1 MEEGRFAALH
11 PPLIRRTSFLR
22 RTMSEVTRENHNL
35 NAERSTPPRRAVNNN
50 DGDDLAEIDL
60 VGLVT
65 AVLRRWKLCA
75 AICCVMIASGLAY
88 CFLVPTQYQTTSRV
102 FVDVAQLKTT
112 PKDEVQFVLSGK
124 VLQPVFDDFKYGEM
138 KAFAGETEPVK
149 LFRKRYEVKEVP
161 KTSLVEIAFKDT
173 DVKRSAAVNAATAQ
187 GYIQEVR
194 DRMRRVLM
202 NERVVLQK
210 VLSQREKERA
220 EATAALEMFK
230 AQHGIVALDIQRGQ
244 TEEDLNRVAVAA
256 TASSLLAQSGSSRL
270 DMSRPAKKLA
280 DREKVEQEQA
290 SLKKELVRLDALTPE
305 YERINGRY
313 NAAQAA
319 YQQAF
324 NAVQAQTAAIERVNG
339 DALARVVVPAST
351 DEEFVKKYPA
361 KVKVMAIVVLAAL
374 VLSVLVCVVLELIDR
389 TVKTRR
395 EFERLSSLAV
405 LAEVKSDGKTVETEK
420 WRTAATL
427 LALETPENHK
437 IFLMVTPSKLKTPI
451 SAAVQLATAFA
462 QNGKRV
468 FVVSGAVRWGSD
480 VTLTEQKPLSGTLTC
495 QTARLGKTEL
505 DVVTALPRMA
515 EVLPTIKERYDVVLL
530 ETAPLEDPADA
541 LAVASV
547 DGVQTVIVAELRQT
561 DGSQLSDAMQM
572 LERVKATVVG
582 AILFQPVGRK

>member
-1 MEEGRFAALH
+1 
-11 PPLIRRTSFLR
+11 
-22 RTMSEVTRENHNL
+22 MSEVTRENHNL

-112 PKDEVQFVLSGK
+112 PKDEAQFVLSGK
-124 VLQPVFDDFKYGEM
+124 VLRPIFDEFKYGET
-138 KAFAGETEPVK
+138 KAFAGETDPLR

-173 DVKRSAAVNAATAQ
+173 DVKRSVAVNAATAQ
-187 GYIQEVR
+187 GYIREVR
-194 DRMRRVLM
+194 NRMRRVLM
-202 NERVVLQK
+202 NERAVLQT
-210 VLSQREKERA
+210 VLTQREKERV
-220 EATAALEMFK
+220 EATAALETFK

-270 DMSRPAKKLA
+270 AYMSRPAKTLA
-280 DREKVEQEQA
+280 DREKVEQKQA
-290 SLKKELVRLDALTPE
+290 NLKKELVRLDALTPE

-351 DEEFVKKYPA
+351 DEEFVKKHPA

-395 EFERLSSLAV
+395 EFERLSGLAV

-427 LALETPENHK
+427 MALEAPENHK
-437 IFLMVTPSKLKTPI
+437 MFLMVTPSKLKTPI

-468 FVVSGAVRWGSD
+468 LVVSGAGRWGSN

-530 ETAPLEDPADA
+530 ETAPLEDSADA

-547 DGVQTVIVAELRQT
+547 DGVQTVIVAGLRQT

-572 LERVKATVVG
+572 LECARAAVVG
-582 AILFQPVGRK
+582 AILFQPLGRK

>member
-1 MEEGRFAALH
+1 ML
-11 PPLIRRTSFLR
+11 T
-22 RTMSEVTRENHNL
+22 
-35 NAERSTPPRRAVNNN
+35 
-50 DGDDLAEIDL
+50 
-60 VGLVT
+60 
-65 AVLRRWKLCA
+65 
-75 AICCVMIASGLAY
+75 
-88 CFLVPTQYQTTSRV
+88 
-102 FVDVAQLKTT
+102 
-112 PKDEVQFVLSGK
+112 
-124 VLQPVFDDFKYGEM
+124 
-138 KAFAGETEPVK
+138 FAGETDPLK

-161 KTSLVEIAFKDT
+161 KTSLVEIAFKDP
-173 DVKRSAAVNAATAQ
+173 DVKRSAEVNAATAQ
-187 GYIQEVR
+187 GYIREVR

-202 NERVVLQK
+202 NERAVLQT

-220 EATAALEMFK
+220 EATAALETFK
-230 AQHGIVALDIQRGQ
+230 TQHGIVALDIQRGQ

-270 DMSRPAKKLA
+270 AYMSRPAKTLA

-339 DALARVVVPAST
+339 DALARVVVPALT
-351 DEEFVKKYPA
+351 DEEFVKKHPA

-374 VLSVLVCVVLELIDR
+374 VLSVLICVVLELIDR

-395 EFERLSSLAV
+395 EFERLSGLAV

-427 LALETPENHK
+427 LALEAPENHK
-437 IFLMVTPSKLKTPI
+437 MFLMVTPSKLKTSI

-468 FVVSGAVRWGSD
+468 LVVSGAVHCGSN

-495 QTARLGKTEL
+495 QTARLGKTEW
-505 DVVTALPRMA
+505 DVVTALPRVA

-530 ETAPLEDPADA
+530 ETTPMEESADA

-547 DGVQTVIVAELRQT
+547 DGVQTVIVAGLRQT
-561 DGSQLSDAMQM
+561 DGSQLSDAMRM
-572 LERVKATVVG
+572 LERVKAAVVG
-582 AILFQPVGRK
+582 AILLQP

>member
-1 MEEGRFAALH
+1 MTEINIKDKNKNKSIIHG
-11 PPLIRRTSFLR
+11 
-22 RTMSEVTRENHNL
+22 
-35 NAERSTPPRRAVNNN
+35 STPPRSSVVNES
-50 DGDDLAEIDL
+50 DDLAEIDL
-60 VGLVT
+60 LGLMT
-65 AVLRRWKLCA
+65 AVIRRWKLCV
-75 AICCVMIASGLAY
+75 AICAAVIAAGAVY
-88 CFLVPTQYQTTSRV
+88 CLTVPTQYQTTSRV

-112 PKDEVQFVLSGK
+112 PKDEAQFVLSGQ
-124 VLQPVFDDFKYGEM
+124 VLQSVFDEFKYGET
-138 KAFAGETEPVK
+138 KAFAGETDPLK

-161 KTSLVEIAFKDT
+161 KTSLVEIAFKDP
-173 DVKRSAAVNAATAQ
+173 DVKRSAEVNAATAQ
-187 GYIQEVR
+187 GYIREVR

-202 NERVVLQK
+202 NERAVLQT

-220 EATAALEMFK
+220 EATAALETFK
-230 AQHGIVALDIQRGQ
+230 TQHGIVALDIQRGQ

-270 DMSRPAKKLA
+270 AYMSRPAKTLA

-339 DALARVVVPAST
+339 DALARVVVPALT
-351 DEEFVKKYPA
+351 DEEFVKKHPA

-374 VLSVLVCVVLELIDR
+374 VLSVLICVVLELIDR

-395 EFERLSSLAV
+395 EFERLSGLAV

-427 LALETPENHK
+427 LALEAPENHK
-437 IFLMVTPSKLKTPI
+437 MFLMVTPSKLKTSI

-468 FVVSGAVRWGSD
+468 LVVSGAVHCGSN

-495 QTARLGKTEL
+495 QTARLGKTEW

-530 ETAPLEDPADA
+530 ETTPMEESADA

-547 DGVQTVIVAELRQT
+547 DGVQTVIVAGLRQT
-561 DGSQLSDAMQM
+561 DGSQLSDAMRM
-572 LERVKATVVG
+572 LERVKAAVVG
-582 AILFQPVGRK
+582 AILLQP